1 MQETTAR
8 FLLKTKVDSVYIGKD
23 RFSSL
28 VNFMMSSLFA
38 IHGGGFQIWW
48 FHLRIRI
55 DTSGDTGK
63 KITMQTSYNWQ
74 VFIVTMYR
82 KYSMWNHDL
91 RRYCPIIL

>member
-38 IHGGGFQIWW
+38 IHGGGFHIW
-48 FHLRIRI
+48 
-55 DTSGDTGK
+55 
-63 KITMQTSYNWQ
+63 
-74 VFIVTMYR
+74 
-82 KYSMWNHDL
+82 
-91 RRYCPIIL
+91 